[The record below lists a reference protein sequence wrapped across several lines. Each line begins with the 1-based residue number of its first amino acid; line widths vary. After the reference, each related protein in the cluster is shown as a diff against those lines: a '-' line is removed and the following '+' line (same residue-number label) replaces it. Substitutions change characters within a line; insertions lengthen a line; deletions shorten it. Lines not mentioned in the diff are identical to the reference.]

1 MSSASKV
8 GDIFTAAGAAFSKL
22 GELTMTLHPTGEPAP
37 ASGGKWTEQEID
49 MLRQAVQRFGDDLN
63 QISGVIKNRTISQIK
78 AQIKKRGYEEAGLS
92 PPAGEEKTSPKKNT
106 PGGGAVVKA
115 QSPGRGEP
123 STKKQKTAEVT
134 LSALNAPDTDVD
146 IESMVDNQAIKAKL
160 DFDSDVDSSIL

>member
-1 MSSASKV
+1 
-8 GDIFTAAGAAFSKL
+8 
-22 GELTMTLHPTGEPAP
+22 MTLHPTGEPAP

-63 QISGVIKNRTISQIK
+63 QISAVIKNRTISQIK

-92 PPAGEEKTSPKKNT
+92 PPPGEDKTSPKKTT
-106 PGGGAVVKA
+106 PGSAVVKP

-123 STKKQKTAEVT
+123 SAKKQKTAEVT

-146 IESMVDNQAIKAKL
+146 IEGMVDNQAIKAKL

>member
-37 ASGGKWTEQEID
+37 TSGGKWTEQEID
-49 MLRQAVQRFGDDLN
+49 LLRQAVQGFGEDLN
-63 QISGVIKNRTISQIK
+63 QISAVIKNRTISQIK
-78 AQIKKRGYEEAGLS
+78 AQIKKRGYEDAGLS
-92 PPAGEEKTSPKKNT
+92 PPSEDKTSPKKTN
-106 PGGGAVVKA
+106 PQAGSALSKA
-115 QSPGRGEP
+115 LSPGRGEP
-123 STKKQKTAEVT
+123 SAKKQKTSEVT

-146 IESMVDNQAIKAKL
+146 IEGMVDNQAIKAKL